1 MRKRM
6 QPMFAATSAL
16 IVLACIMGT
25 ASSARSDNKV
35 LGRVIFVAT
44 TKPERTAGVWIDGEY
59 VGHVSELKGNKKI
72 LLMPGKHSV
81 TVRQTGYDDWT
92 TDITAQPGQEFDVP
106 IHLEKN
112 PRAKYPSVTAQVKL
126 DVDPSRAAVFVD
138 GQFVGYAHQFGGLG
152 RAMLI
157 APGKHQIKVALVGY
171 RDFATEVNL
180 RPYQKFTLKTSLTPG
195 SVEQADPSV
204 KKGL

>member
-1 MRKRM
+1 MRTRM
-6 QPMFAATSAL
+6 QPMFVAMAAL
-16 IVLACIMGT
+16 VVLACMPGT
-25 ASSARSDNKV
+25 ATTARSDNKV
-35 LGRVIFVAT
+35 LGRVSFVAT

-92 TDITAQPGQEFDVP
+92 AEITSQPGQEINLP

-112 PRAKYPSVTAQVKL
+112 PRAKFPSVTAEVKL
-126 DVDPSRAAVFVD
+126 DVDPGRAAVFVD

-171 RDFATEVNL
+171 RDFTTEVNL
-180 RPYQKFTLKTSLTPG
+180 QPYQKFTLKRSEEHTSEL
-195 SVEQADPSV
+195 Q
-204 KKGL
+204 